1 MALINTLRNK
11 MGKVTLIVI
20 GLAMFAFI
28 IGDFQKLFMGNPN
41 NIGEIA
47 GETVDNTTFQ
57 SKVEEMKANFGGN
70 ANMETVRNAA
80 WDALISEI
88 GFGKEFDKLGLEV
101 TSDELVDMVQGKNIS
116 PYIKQQFTNPE
127 TGVFDKNQVLAVLQ
141 NISSLPADQQAQW
154 RNYENTLKQGRL
166 RTKYDNLLMLSSYVT
181 KDEAK
186 AIYDEQSAIAE
197 VKYLNIPFYSV
208 ADSLVADVTDSDLK
222 SYLSAHSKEYQV
234 EAGRSLSYV
243 NFIIKPSGADTSAFN
258 TEMSELKQSF
268 KQSEGDSL
276 YARINTEGAQFYQ
289 QYSIAQVPALLQN
302 LPLGMETGGVYG
314 PYYEGGMYKLYKVS
328 EEVEDTIFAA
338 KVRHILFKG
347 ASDSD
352 EDKATAKADAQKV
365 LNELRGGADFAE
377 KAKEHGKDG
386 TAARG
391 GELGW
396 GIENQSWVAAF
407 GDPVFKATKTG
418 LLDVVKSEFG
428 YHIVDVQEI
437 KTNKA
442 YKIATIERE
451 LTASEQTRDSIYRAA
466 DLFAFESKTEN
477 AFIENAE
484 KGGLEIQTATGIG
497 QNATRI
503 NNLSEAR
510 SVVSWLYNE
519 AALKEVSKVLDF
531 GDNNV
536 IAVLTGI
543 TEKGTASV
551 EDVKDAITIKVK
563 NKLKSDFI
571 IAKLK
576 GMEGT
581 LDQIATKYGADA
593 TVNTSND
600 LKFNSTSLPAIGFA
614 PEAVGKAFSLKAGSK
629 SVPFSTDNGVVIIE
643 TINIIPSVEIADYTT
658 YKDQKI
664 QALKSKV
671 SIGTNAAI
679 KKFSDIEDLRH
690 KFY

>member
-41 NIGEIA
+41 HIGEIA
-47 GETVDNTTFQ
+47 GEAVDNTTFQ
-57 SKVEEMKANFGGN
+57 NKVEVMKANFGGN

-141 NISSLPADQQAQW
+141 NIGSLPADQQAQW

-197 VKYLNIPFYSV
+197 VKYLNVPFYSV
-208 ADSLVADVTDSDLK
+208 ADSLVAEITDTDLNT
-222 SYLSAHSKEYQV
+222 YLNEHAKEYQV
-234 EAGRSLSYV
+234 EAGRSVSYI
-243 NFIIKPSGADTSAFN
+243 NFVVKPSGADTTAFN
-258 TEMSELKQSF
+258 TEMTELKQSF
-268 KQSEGDSL
+268 KQAAGDSL

-289 QYSIAQVPALLQN
+289 QYSIGQVPTLLQN
-302 LPLGMETGGVYG
+302 LPLGMEVGGVYG
-314 PYYEGGMYKLYKVS
+314 PYYEGGLYKLYKVS
-328 EEVEDTIFAA
+328 KEVEDTTYAA

-347 ASDSD
+347 ATDSD

-386 TAARG
+386 TATRG

-418 LLDVVKSEFG
+418 LLEVIKSEFG
-428 YHIVDVQEI
+428 YHIIDVQEI
-437 KTNKA
+437 RTNKA

-451 LTASEQTRDSIYRAA
+451 LVASEQTRDSIYRAA
-466 DLFAFESKTEN
+466 DLFAFESTTEDM
-477 AFIENAE
+477 FIENAE
-484 KGGLEIQTATGIG
+484 KRGLEILTAKGIG
-497 QNATRI
+497 MNDSRVNDLTD
-503 NNLSEAR
+503 AR
-510 SVVSWLYNE
+510 SLVLWMYNDAE
-519 AALKEVSKVLDF
+519 LHEVSEVLDF

-543 TEKGTASV
+543 TEKGMASV
-551 EDVKDAITIKVK
+551 EDVKGAITIKVK

-571 IAKLK
+571 VSKLK

-581 LDQIATKYGADA
+581 LDQIATKYGTDA

-600 LKFNSTSLPAIGFA
+600 LKFNSTSLPTIGFA
-614 PEAVGKAFSLKAGSK
+614 PGAVGKAFSLTPGSK
-629 SVPFSTDNGVVIIE
+629 SAPFATDNGVVIVE

-664 QALKSKV
+664 QAMKSKV